1 MLHLSYRNAIMR
13 AIRDKRKTRHDKRNE
28 HRHRDEPTTRTNA
41 IKNDD
46 GSLKKRGVTNRT
58 KRAVD
63 ALKKQQSKRAAK
75 TKPAT
80 NAKTKRAAK
89 TFTSVDLAR
98 EHNINPKTLRAR
110 IRRNID
116 KWEPLFKDNTRHVF
130 ADNATTR
137 KRVEALLNA

>member
-1 MLHLSYRNAIMR
+1 MTHETNIDTATNDNANE
-13 AIRDKRKTRHDKRNE
+13 RDQ
-28 HRHRDEPTTRTNA
+28 
-41 IKNDD
+41 NDD

-63 ALKKQQSKRAAK
+63 ALKKQQSKRASNA
-75 TKPAT
+75 KPAT
-80 NAKTKRAAK
+80 KRAANAK

>member
-1 MLHLSYRNAIMR
+1 VIKGKHDMTHETNIDTATNDNANE
-13 AIRDKRKTRHDKRNE
+13 RDQ
-28 HRHRDEPTTRTNA
+28 
-41 IKNDD
+41 NDD